1 MTVTEASSPAA
12 VTPKRD
18 YIYDTKEEA
27 KQAFKELLKEKVWR
41 SFLGGFFPRTF
52 KLIIVRFLL
61 TSKYMRQL
69 PFLISYTVRFKDG
82 IDCLKISYGNSCAD
96 LECEATFSQMGIVF
110 CPARHVKRLFHY
122 CENCFGQSRTRNDSS
137 TNGRSV
143 SSNP

>member
-52 KLIIVRFLL
+52 KLIIVRFFIDIKIHAT
-61 TSKYMRQL
+61 TSIPY
-69 PFLISYTVRFKDG
+69 FIHSE
-82 IDCLKISYGNSCAD
+82 I
-96 LECEATFSQMGIVF
+96 
-110 CPARHVKRLFHY
+110 
-122 CENCFGQSRTRNDSS
+122 
-137 TNGRSV
+137 
-143 SSNP
+143 